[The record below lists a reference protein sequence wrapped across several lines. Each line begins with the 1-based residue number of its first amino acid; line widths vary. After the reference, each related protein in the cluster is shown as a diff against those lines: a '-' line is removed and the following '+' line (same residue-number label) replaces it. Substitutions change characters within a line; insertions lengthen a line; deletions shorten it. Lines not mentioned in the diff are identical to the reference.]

1 MTEAQNRA
9 RVVLYE
15 AGKVCV
21 DLVFRVLLNTY

>member
-15 AGKVCV
+15 AGKVRV